1 MRLSAAPPEFS
12 NDEATAE
19 QVMAAFREQFGDAV
33 GDFGRLCGSEDFPTI
48 ANAFG
53 APYFYWFVGSSADI
67 DSAPSNHSPYFAPDL
82 QPTLDQATRAILVS
96 VSPWLMR

>member
-1 MRLSAAPPEFS
+1 
-12 NDEATAE
+12 
-19 QVMAAFREQFGDAV
+19 MAAFREQFGDVV

-53 APYFYWFVGSSADI
+53 APYFYWFVGSSSDI
-67 DSAPSNHSPYFAPDL
+67 NSAPSNHSPFFAPDL